1 MQEQEMVFE
10 VHGTVVILSQYN
22 LKIAWPANF
31 CKIYITTRQVW
42 PPCMTKLQEALIH
55 FRKGL
60 VV

>member
-1 MQEQEMVFE
+1 MVFE
-10 VHGTVVILSQYN
+10 VHGNVVILSQYN